1 MEVNGQ
7 KKRIISSILTFIF
20 LVSFLAFNPWT
31 KSSAATNLA
40 AGKLPTAGSTAWKNL
55 SYATDGIT
63 TSSNYADSYTATG
76 IQWVQIDLG
85 ISYNINEIKVWHYYG
100 VTRTYNDVIVM
111 VSDNKDFTAGTY
123 TIVFNNDADGSSGFG
138 RGSNSEYVESSSGKD
153 ITFTTTSARYAR
165 FYTNGNKANNYNHY
179 TEIQIFEAPVPV
191 EPTSVTLNKTTDAI
205 NVGSTDTL
213 TATVEP
219 TNATNKTINWSTSN
233 PSVATV
239 STSGIVTGVSAGT
252 ATITAAT
259 FNGKTATCEVTVN
272 AVAPNSVSLN
282 KTTDTISVGSTDL
295 LTATIDPANA
305 TDKTITWS
313 SSNTGVATVS
323 PIGLVTG
330 VSVGTANITAT
341 TANSKTAT
349 CAVTVTAQVI
359 LPTSVALNKTTD
371 TLSVGA
377 SDTLTATV
385 SPSNATDKT
394 IAWKSSNTSV
404 ASVNSSGVVSG
415 LSAGTATIT
424 ATTVNGKTA
433 TCAVTVNL
441 GTNLAKGKLVSAPK
455 TAWKNLAYATDGI
468 KSTSNYADSYSLT
481 GLQWVQ
487 VDLNASYDIGTIKIW
502 HYFGDTRKYHDVI
515 VMLSNDPDFNAGKY
529 TIVFNNDD
537 ASNSAGFGA
546 GTAAEYSETSAGKT
560 ITFNSVNARYAR
572 FYTNGSTSNGYSHY
586 GEIEMYAGV
595 PTVHPAEVQLDKT
608 SLTLEAGKTAAIT
621 ATVKPDNASNKAVT
635 WTSSNNAV
643 ATVSTTGVVTGVTP
657 GTATITAT
665 TVDGNVK
672 ADCAVTV
679 TPAKATGVTVN
690 PTSLTLLEGK
700 TGTIKAAVAPAG
712 ADQTV
717 NWSSSNPA
725 VATVSA
731 SGVVTAVT
739 AGTADIK
746 AETLDGTQSATC
758 AVTVNPIVH
767 PAYINLDKTSAT
779 LIEAKL
785 LTLTATVDPNA
796 SDKSVTWSTSAKSIA
811 SVSAKGVVTGVDPGT
826 AVITVTSVDTPA
838 VSASCTVTVTA
849 GSLTDDKSVY
859 SNENDNLENMYVTIC
874 TGNTV
879 TFSQVNAWNIE
890 STYEKPFMNVRFDYA
905 TPATD
910 TTGVVPNAT
919 IEQRGQWCTYSQLK
933 SYKISLNSG
942 APLYKGRDQVLINKH
957 PWDLTKMR
965 NKLAFD
971 LMKLFPG
978 VFALKTQFCH
988 VYIRDLNS
996 SDKSY
1001 KDYGLFTRIEDVGK
1015 AYLETRGIERTMYM
1029 YKAEDF
1035 KFRLYPALK
1044 SETDPTYNLDEFEKV
1059 VEVKGIEQHAR
1070 FLEMLNAVNSTQ
1082 NINDVIAKYFDRDNY
1097 INWLAT
1103 NCLLSN
1109 TDTTSGNFYLFSP
1122 VDQDKWYFIPWDF
1135 DDSLGYYDQLGSDNS
1150 DVPPW
1155 KKDGAEMYAEVVLTR
1170 KFLKDPQNVADL
1182 TAKIEQ
1188 LSTIANKT
1196 LVSQK
1201 IDTFYNVTNALV
1213 TRNPD
1218 LILITDPE
1226 EIGTNVTTYR
1236 NEVQRLKNVLDI
1248 AKQNY
1253 YNGLQK
1259 PMPVL
1264 LNEVQQVGSSC
1275 TFSWDSFDFQG
1286 DSLKYRFVLARD
1298 VNFSNVVTDRS
1309 NLTDSS
1315 LTLNL
1320 SAGTYYWK
1328 VTVTDSKGH
1337 TQIATSII
1345 YRENDNDV
1353 FGVKQAVIK

>member
-1 MEVNGQ
+1 MEEKRQ
-7 KKRIISSILTFIF
+7 RKRIISSLLTFIF
-20 LVSFLAFNPWT
+20 LFSFLTFNPWSN
-31 KSSAATNLA
+31 SSAATNLA

-63 TSSNYADSYTATG
+63 TSGNYADSYTATG
-76 IQWVQIDLG
+76 LQWVQVDLG
-85 ISYNINEIKVWHYYG
+85 ASYDINEIKVWHYYG

-111 VSDNKDFTAGTY
+111 LSNNKDFAAGTY
-123 TIVFNNDADGSSGFG
+123 TIVFNNDTNNSAGFG
-138 RGSNSEYVESSSGKD
+138 TGSNSEYVESSSGKD
-153 ITFTTTSARYAR
+153 ITFTTKNAQYAR
-165 FYTNGNKANNYNHY
+165 FYTNGNKANSYNHY
-179 TEIQIFEAPVPV
+179 TEIQVFESPTAVVP
-191 EPTSVTLNKTTDAI
+191 TGVTLNKTTDTI
-205 NVGSTDTL
+205 NVGATDTL
-213 TATVEP
+213 TANVAP
-219 TNATNKTINWSTSN
+219 SDASNKTITWSSSN
-233 PSVATV
+233 PAVASVN
-239 STSGIVTGVSAGT
+239 TSGTVTGVSAGN
-252 ATITAAT
+252 ATITAST
-259 FNGKTATCEVTVN
+259 FNGKTATCAVTVKN
-272 AVAPNSVSLN
+272 VDPISVSLN
-282 KTTDTISVGSTDL
+282 KTTDTIGVGSTDTL
-295 LTATIDPANA
+295 NATINPANA
-305 TDKTITWS
+305 TDKTITWTS
-313 SSNTGVATVS
+313 SDETVATVS
-323 PIGLVTG
+323 QSGLVTG
-330 VSVGTANITAT
+330 KSIGAATITAAT
-341 TANSKTAT
+341 TNGKTAA

-359 LPTSVALNKTTD
+359 LPTSITLNKTTD
-371 TLSVGA
+371 TIGVGA
-377 SDTLTATV
+377 SDTLISTV
-385 SPSNATDKT
+385 IPSNATDKT
-394 IAWKSSNTSV
+394 VTWSSSNNAV
-404 ASVNSSGVVSG
+404 AIVSSGGVVTGMNS
-415 LSAGTATIT
+415 GTATIT
-424 ATTVNGKTA
+424 ASTVNGKSA

-441 GTNLAKGKLVSAPK
+441 GTNLAKGKTVTPQN
-455 TAWKNLAYATDGI
+455 TAWKNLTYAVDGI

-481 GLQWVQ
+481 GLQWIQ
-487 VDLNASYDIGTIKIW
+487 VDLGASYDIGTIKLW

-515 VMLSNDPDFNAGKY
+515 VMLSNNASFAAGTY
-529 TIVFNNDD
+529 SIVFSNDTN
-537 ASNSAGFGA
+537 NSAGFGT
-546 GTAAEYSETSAGKT
+546 GTSAEYSESSAGRT
-560 ITFNSVNARYAR
+560 IAFGSVNARYAR
-572 FYTNGSTSNGYSHY
+572 FYTNGSTTNSYNHY
-586 GEIEMYAGV
+586 GEIEIYAGASL
-595 PTVHPAEVQLDKT
+595 VHPAEVQLDQT
-608 SLTLEAGKTAAIT
+608 SLTVEAGKTAALA
-621 ATVKPDNASNKAVT
+621 ATVKPDTASNKAVT
-635 WTSSNNAV
+635 WASSNNAV
-643 ATVSTTGVVTGVTP
+643 ATVSAAGVVTAVTP
-657 GTATITAT
+657 GTATVTAT

-672 ADCAVTV
+672 ADCSVTV

-690 PTSLTLLEGK
+690 PTTLTLLEGK
-700 TGTIKAAVAPAG
+700 TGTVTASVLPAG

-717 NWSSSNPA
+717 NWSSSNAA

-731 SGVVTAVT
+731 GVVTAVA
-739 AGTADIK
+739 AGTATIK
-746 AETLDGTQSATC
+746 AETLDGTQSAICT
-758 AVTVNPIVH
+758 VTVNPIVH
-767 PAYINLDKTSAT
+767 PTSINLDKTSAS

-796 SDKSVTWSTSAKSIA
+796 TDKSVTWSSSNKAVA

-826 AVITVTSVDTPA
+826 AVITVKSVDTPA
-838 VSASCTVTVTA
+838 VTASCTVTVTT

-859 SNENDNLENMYVTIC
+859 SSENDNLENMYISIT
-874 TGNTV
+874 TGNTIS
-879 TFSQVNAWNIE
+879 FADVNAWNIE
-890 STYEKPFMNVRFDYA
+890 STYDKPVMNVRFDYG

-910 TTGVVPNAT
+910 TTGVLPNAT

-942 APLYKGRDQVLINKH
+942 SPLYKGRDQVLINKH

-988 VYIRDLNS
+988 VYIRDMNS

-1015 AYLETRGIERTMYM
+1015 GYLETRGIEKTMYM

-1044 SETDPTYNLDEFEKV
+1044 SETDPAYNLAEFEKV

-1109 TDTTSGNFYLFSP
+1109 TDTTSSNFYLFSP

-1201 IDTFYNVTNALV
+1201 IDTFYSVTNSLV

-1218 LILITDPE
+1218 LVLITDPE

-1264 LNEVQQVGSSC
+1264 LSEVQQSGSSC
-1275 TFSWDSFDFQG
+1275 TFSWDSYDFQG
-1286 DSLKYRFVLARD
+1286 DSLTYHFVLARD
-1298 VNFSNVVTDRS
+1298 ANFSNVVTDRN
-1309 NLTDSS
+1309 NLTASS

-1337 TQIATSII
+1337 SQIATSIV
-1345 YRENDNDV
+1345 YRENDNDI